1 MRYEKRLKMPKITVI
16 LPSLNVGEYIYKC
29 LESVINQTFEKLE
42 ILCIDAGSTDGTV
55 EIIKK
60 YASRDP
66 RIKLICSD
74 RKSFGYQMNLGI
86 QNAKGD
92 YIAFVETDDYI
103 LPDMYEHLIYLIK
116 KYDVDVVKADF
127 DNIVELPDNQVWTLR
142 EKFSPVNEV
151 FYDKEIKVDEHPELY
166 AAEYLYWRGLYKKDF
181 LDRNKIRFNETPGAS
196 YQDIGFFYQ
205 VYLYANKMLF
215 VRDSYYQYR
224 RNRMDASLFDKNAL
238 EKLMKEYQFI
248 ENTVK
253 NHSERVNRLEPYYY
267 KRMFRQ
273 VYLRFRLMIASAG
286 DSEGAL
292 RSLEYFRALLK
303 NAVKNGKVDESVFNV
318 SDWLELQMFLEDIEG
333 YATYQK
339 LLYQVQSKQLQKL
352 LMQAKGN
359 KDIVIFG
366 GGKMGGFCNCILQSH
381 GILSTKV
388 FCDNDEKKQGIF
400 YLGNEVFS
408 PKEAVAKCK
417 DALFILT
424 GGNNNQDMK
433 RQLLDLNVPKNKI
446 VSYQLG
452 VDWLYLK

>member
-1 MRYEKRLKMPKITVI
+1 MPKITVI